1 MNVDLTADTTDRGV
15 LPAPAIFILDE
26 EGKVQFSY
34 VNPDYSVR
42 PSAELVLS
50 AAKLVKPKV

>member
-1 MNVDLTADTTDRGV
+1 MNVDLTADTTDKAV

-26 EGKVQFSY
+26 SGTVQFNY

-42 PSAELVLS
+42 PSAALVLS
-50 AAKLVKPKV
+50 AAKLVKVQS